1 MGKGLSTFDL
11 LGDLPATQ
19 RTLMRLFLRRV
30 RMNEAELDSEMAE
43 LPEEKRLNAEQT
55 REALAALL
63 QLGWIKLEQQ
73 NGQAIYSV
81 LQQSTKH

>member
-11 LGDLPATQ
+11 LGDLPAAQ

-30 RMNEAELDSEMAE
+30 RMNEAELNLEMAE
-43 LPEEKRLNAEQT
+43 LPEEKRLNTEQT

-73 NGQAIYSV
+73 NGQRIYSV